1 MGTEADGTEGG
12 MRGTLRCPLWE
23 LKRALGLR
31 EGEGTASSEGG
42 SGMVWSEGLSLG
54 PWFLRG

>member
-12 MRGTLRCPLWE
+12 MRGTLRCPMWE

-31 EGEGTASSEGG
+31 EGEGTASNEGG
-42 SGMVWSEGLSLG
+42 SGMVE
-54 PWFLRG
+54 